1 MRKKYIFNYLKF
13 NNVQMNKFLTK
24 ARNSDGIKSFNSLT
38 IGESRLVL
46 RNKEKDKFIIF
57 FAELNKIFIKKRQL
71 SIFFKIGIIGLS
83 LFFLAILENY
93 FSLGLV
99 LVVGLF
105 LVLPFFV
112 WSNNYKWYQL
122 IILHHDGT
130 FFIKTFYK
138 KEKQEQINLVN
149 VVKKEVINNN
159 TMSDSSNGIFT
170 SPKLTVIKNL
180 LPTTSIKDE

>member
-1 MRKKYIFNYLKF
+1 MRKKYVFKYLKF
-13 NNVQMNKFLTK
+13 NNVQVNKFLTE
-24 ARNSDGIKSFNSLT
+24 ARNSDGIKSFNSLK

-46 RNKEKDKFIIF
+46 VNKKKEKFTIL

-83 LFFLAILENY
+83 LFFLAILEYY
-93 FSLGLV
+93 FSIEVV
-99 LVVGLF
+99 LVVAVFLF
-105 LVLPFFV
+105 LPFFV

-130 FFIKTFYK
+130 FFRKTFYK

-159 TMSDSSNGIFT
+159 TMSDFSNGIFA
-170 SPKLTVIKNL
+170 SPKLTVI
-180 LPTTSIKDE
+180 